1 MDNKTT
7 APRTTVMRDEING
20 NEKIYWRADNLQDSM
35 TMEALREAIEKHGSL
50 KVMRILESIV

>member
-35 TMEALREAIEKHGSL
+35 TMEALREAIERHGSL
-50 KVMRILESIV
+50 KVMKHIQNLS